1 MNPSLNY
8 NITIVNV
15 SGTFVNPPD
24 SPEVLAVQVRV
35 GHELGG
41 GDAGVVDSGQ
51 LPAHSGL
58 HAVGVVDAN
67 YLGEAFNKKVSILF
81 MFFFGFEK
89 IQKIITNAGRWSW
102 SFL

>member
-1 MNPSLNY
+1 M
-8 NITIVNV
+8 NV

-67 YLGEAFNKKVSILF
+67 YLGEAFSKKVSILF
-81 MFFFGFEK
+81 MFFFGFELLK
-89 IQKIITNAGRWSW
+89 KKTLGGGHGLFFEI
-102 SFL
+102 FP